1 MRNFLTVQIKL
12 ISELTIQHLY
22 VNISAYLIH
31 QRSANMSK
39 TNFLSMP
46 EPAFFNVI
54 LKDGVEQKTYF
65 THLSLELTFQSNNKL
80 KLAFNVYNQH
90 AVYGFYEPK
99 STTIKVIE
107 FDNLELFNKINSFI
121 SKNNDFSYDFS
132 LFLERDKEFKSFLD
146 FENQLT
152 LTTPLTKNS
161 YSVFINGFKINLT
174 YCLGRLTELLEEKF
188 NQFVKTL

>member
-1 MRNFLTVQIKL
+1 MSKAKFLTI
-12 ISELTIQHLY
+12 
-22 VNISAYLIH
+22 
-31 QRSANMSK
+31 
-39 TNFLSMP
+39 P
-46 EPAFFNVI
+46 EPCFFNVI
-54 LKDGVEQKTYF
+54 LKDGVEQKTFF
-65 THLSLELTFQSNNKL
+65 THLSLELTLQSNNKL

-99 STTIKVIE
+99 PTTIKVIE
-107 FDNLELFNKINSFI
+107 FDNLELFNRVNSFI
-121 SKNNDFSYDFS
+121 SRNNDFTYEFS

-152 LTTPLTKNS
+152 LTTLLING

>member
-1 MRNFLTVQIKL
+1 
-12 ISELTIQHLY
+12 
-22 VNISAYLIH
+22 
-31 QRSANMSK
+31 MSK

-54 LKDGVEQKTYF
+54 LKVGVEQKTYF

-90 AVYGFYEPK
+90 AVYGFYKPK
-99 STTIKVIE
+99 PTTIKVIK

>member
-1 MRNFLTVQIKL
+1 
-12 ISELTIQHLY
+12 
-22 VNISAYLIH
+22 
-31 QRSANMSK
+31 
-39 TNFLSMP
+39 MP

-65 THLSLELTFQSNNKL
+65 THLSLELTFQNNNKL

-99 STTIKVIE
+99 PITIKEIE
-107 FDNLELFNKINSFI
+107 VDNLELFNKINSFI
-121 SKNNDFSYDFS
+121 AKNNDFSHEFS

-152 LTTPLTKNS
+152 LTTPLING

>member
-1 MRNFLTVQIKL
+1 ML
-12 ISELTIQHLY
+12 ICLQ
-22 VNISAYLIH
+22 YLIGR
-31 QRSANMSK
+31 RSINMSK
-39 TNFLSMP
+39 ANFLSMP

-65 THLSLELTFQSNNKL
+65 THLSLELTYQSDNKL

-90 AVYGFYEPK
+90 TVYGFYEPK
-99 STTIKVIE
+99 PTTIKVIE
-107 FDNLELFNKINSFI
+107 IDNLEFFNKINSFI
-121 SKNNDFSYDFS
+121 AKNNDFTYEFS
-132 LFLERDKEFKSFLD
+132 LFLERDKEFKFFLD
-146 FENQLT
+146 FENQLAVS
-152 LTTPLTKNS
+152 TPLIKGS

>member
-1 MRNFLTVQIKL
+1 
-12 ISELTIQHLY
+12 
-22 VNISAYLIH
+22 
-31 QRSANMSK
+31 MSK
-39 TNFLSMP
+39 ANFLSMP

-65 THLSLELTFQSNNKL
+65 THLSLELTFQNNNKL

-99 STTIKVIE
+99 PITIKEIE
-107 FDNLELFNKINSFI
+107 VDNLELFNKINSFI
-121 SKNNDFSYDFS
+121 AKNNDFSHEFS

-152 LTTPLTKNS
+152 LTTPLING

>member
-1 MRNFLTVQIKL
+1 MSKAKFLTI
-12 ISELTIQHLY
+12 
-22 VNISAYLIH
+22 
-31 QRSANMSK
+31 
-39 TNFLSMP
+39 P
-46 EPAFFNVI
+46 EPCFFNVI
-54 LKDGVEQKTYF
+54 LKDGVEQKTFF
-65 THLSLELTFQSNNKL
+65 THLSLELTLQSNNKL

-99 STTIKVIE
+99 PTTIKVIE
-107 FDNLELFNKINSFI
+107 FDNLELFNRVNSFI
-121 SKNNDFSYDFS
+121 SRNNDFTYEFS

-152 LTTPLTKNS
+152 LTTPLING

>member
-1 MRNFLTVQIKL
+1 MSKAKFLTI
-12 ISELTIQHLY
+12 
-22 VNISAYLIH
+22 
-31 QRSANMSK
+31 
-39 TNFLSMP
+39 P
-46 EPAFFNVI
+46 EPCFFNVI
-54 LKDGVEQKTYF
+54 LKDGVEQKTIF
-65 THLSLELTFQSNNKL
+65 THLSLELTLQSNNKL

-99 STTIKVIE
+99 PTTIKVIE
-107 FDNLELFNKINSFI
+107 FDNLELFNRVNSFI
-121 SKNNDFSYDFS
+121 SRNNDFTYEFS

-152 LTTPLTKNS
+152 LTTPLING